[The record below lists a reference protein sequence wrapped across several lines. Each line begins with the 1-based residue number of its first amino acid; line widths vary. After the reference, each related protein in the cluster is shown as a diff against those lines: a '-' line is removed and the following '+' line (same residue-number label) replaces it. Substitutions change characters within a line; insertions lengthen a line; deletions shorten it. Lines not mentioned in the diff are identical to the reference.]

1 MCVIERERVK
11 IKRKEREKRKK
22 NEITFKSFLKIVGVV
37 ILPTNNQLDQINNN
51 QLFIKNRS
59 FFIIWTIMAE
69 QLERK
74 NIFFFQN
81 DIFNK
86 ALRCRDTQYN
96 ATFDAV
102 QATTTSSIKNYSSVV
117 RVWLIGL

>member
-51 QLFIKNRS
+51 QLFINNRS
-59 FFIIWTIMAE
+59 FFHHLDDHGRTVG
-69 QLERK
+69 
-74 NIFFFQN
+74 
-81 DIFNK
+81 
-86 ALRCRDTQYN
+86 T
-96 ATFDAV
+96 
-102 QATTTSSIKNYSSVV
+102 
-117 RVWLIGL
+117 

>member
-1 MCVIERERVK
+1 
-11 IKRKEREKRKK
+11 
-22 NEITFKSFLKIVGVV
+22 
-37 ILPTNNQLDQINNN
+37 
-51 QLFIKNRS
+51 
-59 FFIIWTIMAE
+59 MAE

-74 NIFFFQN
+74 NIFIFFQN

-102 QATTTSSIKNYSSVV
+102 QATTTSSIKKLQFCSKSVAYSNLVF
-117 RVWLIGL
+117 